1 LETACFTLEWGIKMA
16 KNAGAKTKRNKFTRM
31 CIGESIIALMHET
44 PYDDIKISDVARK
57 AGVSRMTFYQY
68 YATKEEALSDYL
80 DEIVEEYIETEG
92 GNIKTHTLAYDNVLR
107 ALKFFDRYS
116 DFFLS
121 LVDARRHSFVMDAV
135 NDYVAQYLMPENPRS
150 RYELYYHAGALFNV
164 FLQWE
169 LTGKQEPVE
178 EIAKLF
184 V

>member
-1 LETACFTLEWGIKMA
+1 MA
-16 KNAGAKTKRNKFTRM
+16 KTAGVKTKRNKFTRM

-44 PYDDIKISDVARK
+44 AYDNIKISDVARK

-80 DEIVEEYIETEG
+80 DEIVEEYIMSEG
-92 GNIKTHTLAYDNVLR
+92 GTVKTHQLGYDNVLR
-107 ALKFFDRYS
+107 ALNFFDRYS

-121 LVDARRHSFVMDAV
+121 LVEARRHSFVMDAV
-135 NDYVAQYLMPENPRS
+135 NEYVAQYLMPENPKS
-150 RYELYYHAGALFNV
+150 SYEIYYHAGALFNV

-169 LTGKQEPVE
+169 LSGKKEPVE
-178 EIAKLF
+178 EIARLF